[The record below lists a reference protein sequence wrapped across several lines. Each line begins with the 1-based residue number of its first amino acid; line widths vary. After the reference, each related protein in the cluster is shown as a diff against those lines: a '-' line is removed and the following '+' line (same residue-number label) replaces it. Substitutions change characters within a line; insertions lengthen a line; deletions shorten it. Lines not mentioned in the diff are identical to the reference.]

1 TVTNGEGFFTL
12 PLLPPGTY
20 TLRAE
25 HEGFAQVLVEN
36 VVLNVGDQKT
46 LQIKLKTGD
55 VKEVVNVTAET
66 PLINESPAVATI
78 VDRQFVE
85 NMPLNGRSFQT
96 LFRLTP
102 GTVLTKT
109 AEAKEQGQ
117 FSVNGQ
123 RGDTNYFTI
132 DGVSANISVS
142 TGGGIGQAN
151 SGSLPGLSAPGG
163 TKSLGSVDAFQEFK
177 IPTSTYSPSFGRQPG
192 GQISIATRSGTN
204 DFHGTLF
211 EYFRNDVL
219 DANDWFANAN
229 RLSKPAERQNDFGGV
244 IGGPLL
250 LPRFGE
256 GGPLFYS
263 GKNRTFFFFSY
274 EGLRLRQP
282 QVGLTEVPS
291 LCFRGRDLCPAGQ
304 HPACPAIQ
312 PLLNAL
318 PQPNGQMVRNGV
330 AQFNASFSNPSSL
343 DATSIRI
350 DHAVNNRLT
359 LFGRYNHAPSDAGQR
374 GSNNN
379 ASLSVLV

>member
-1 TVTNGEGFFTL
+1 MTRRNPLLFALRALLLVALCSLQFAATYAQSANATLSGTVADANGAVVPGTTVTATNVATTLKRQTVTNGEGFFTL

-151 SGSLPGLSAPGG
+151 SGSLPGLSASGG
-163 TKSLGSVDAFQEFK
+163 TNSLVSVDALQEFK
-177 IPTSTYSPSFGRQPG
+177 IQTSTYAPEFGRTPG
-192 GQISIATRSGTN
+192 GQISIVTRSGTN
-204 DFHGTLF
+204 QFHGTLF
-211 EYFRNDVL
+211 DYFRNDVL
-219 DANDWFANAN
+219 DANDWFGDNFGQK
-229 RLSKPAERQNDFGGV
+229 KPA
-244 IGGPLL
+244 L
-250 LPRFGE
+250 
-256 GGPLFYS
+256 
-263 GKNRTFFFFSY
+263 
-274 EGLRLRQP
+274 
-282 QVGLTEVPS
+282 
-291 LCFRGRDLCPAGQ
+291 
-304 HPACPAIQ
+304 
-312 PLLNAL
+312 
-318 PQPNGQMVRNGV
+318 
-330 AQFNASFSNPSSL
+330 
-343 DATSIRI
+343 
-350 DHAVNNRLT
+350 
-359 LFGRYNHAPSDAGQR
+359 
-374 GSNNN
+374 
-379 ASLSVLV
+379 